1 MWCSAPKAL
10 LSHTATQV
18 PTETRAKSL
27 QNLGSKLNV
36 LCNLKHMGLTPT
48 SRERRLIETIC
59 KHLLCNFAQHLLCN
73 FAHLGKSMEPTKA
86 PWAHPSPVGVSQ
98 ALANQA
104 PSNAQAPVTDRTS
117 LAGVL
122 TLSFH
127 LDVSCSLR
135 ERTAHSDKATIK
147 SECTFLQHP
156 PAT

>member
-10 LSHTATQV
+10 LLHTATQV

-48 SRERRLIETIC
+48 SRETLLIETIC

-73 FAHLGKSMEPTKA
+73 FAHLGKSMEPIKA

-104 PSNAQAPVTDRTS
+104 PSTAQAPVTDRTS

-122 TLSFH
+122 TLTFH

-135 ERTAHSDKATIK
+135 ERTAHLDKATIK